1 MDVALSIV
9 AGFGLRLFLTSATD
23 AGPSSPLTTAL
34 LGLWEGVVVHQ
45 VSARSNSPRLDHLLA
60 YGLRLAIDLLIS
72 KEIPRMITVFVFS
85 GLAAFI
91 SESVVPHTSLRFAI
105 KKEQERGKERR
116 HRPSRSESLAAPII
130 STTLPPRIR
139 AYRPPEQE
147 NMLATSTPAQLSTQ
161 KLHAPISHFPP
172 LTPPSFFLQE
182 HEDSCIYSPEQ
193 KPVQVSTVE
202 KAEPSP
208 LPVRPRSGI
217 ASILETSPEPGLVVS
232 IPGALLTPPESA
244 QSAIPSDGPVD
255 NETKNDSQNLGFER
269 ELYTIPEL
277 SSPEDDS
284 PPRPS
289 AQPTRPSQDV
299 PETAIHLD
307 SLPAYMSSSNVNAPL
322 PVPNA
327 DMRQSNGLSRWLAS
341 QSTHASIDTFL
352 TNHFSP
358 NISPPGP
365 DPLPVQVRIHNQDSS
380 PKKPTLYKSNGQ
392 SGDDNEEHMDADGS
406 VVPEDN
412 ESDPLR
418 TPAAPNAL
426 RLEDENEFDSDPLQ
440 TPQQQTG
447 MLSPLGL
454 DVRSGLDSQPESGDS
469 TPGREVPRSAATQ
482 DQFPIPGSLSQNVL
496 LQAPLPSSGPLF
508 GRTIPPPLESPPP
521 PSPSTINSGASDISI
536 LSTRIP
542 SKLYSK
548 ADELR
553 QKAREEEKTRA
564 QIESERQRAE
574 AEGRTLDALSLKI
587 KVRDL
592 DLGAQKLHEKAARRY
607 YAGSFFFLPD
617 TTPYL
622 NLFSSQRC

>member
-1 MDVALSIV
+1 MDIALSIV
-9 AGFGLRLFLTSATD
+9 AGFGLRLFLASATD
-23 AGPSSPLTTAL
+23 PGSSSPLTTAL

-60 YGLRLAIDLLIS
+60 YGLRLAIDLLVS

-91 SESVVPHTSLRFAI
+91 SESVVPHASLRFAI

-116 HRPSRSESLAAPII
+116 HRPSRSESLTAPIL

-147 NMLATSTPAQLSTQ
+147 VLATSTPAQLSTR
-161 KLHAPISHFPP
+161 KLQSPTSHFPP

-182 HEDSCIYSPEQ
+182 HEDSRIYSPEP
-193 KPVQVSTVE
+193 KLVQVSTVE
-202 KAEPSP
+202 KAESSP

-217 ASILETSPEPGLVVS
+217 ASILETSPDPGLVVS
-232 IPGALLTPPESA
+232 IPVTLPTPPESA
-244 QSAIPSDGPVD
+244 QSAIPSDGLVD

-269 ELYTIPEL
+269 GLYTIPEL
-277 SSPEDDS
+277 SSPEGDS

-289 AQPTRPSQDV
+289 AQPTRPSHDV
-299 PETAIHLD
+299 PETAVHLD
-307 SLPAYMSSSNVNAPL
+307 SLPYMSSSNLNAPL
-322 PVPNA
+322 PVPSA
-327 DMRQSNGLSRWLAS
+327 DMRQPNGLSRWLAS
-341 QSTHASIDTFL
+341 QSTRASIDTF
-352 TNHFSP
+352 TNHFP
-358 NISPPGP
+358 PDTSPPGP
-365 DPLPVQVRIHNQDSS
+365 DPLPIQVRIRNQDFS
-380 PKKPTLYKSNGQ
+380 PEEPPLYKINGQ
-392 SGDDNEEHMDADGS
+392 SGDDNMDADGS

-412 ESDPLR
+412 ESDPMR

-426 RLEDENEFDSDPLQ
+426 RLENENEFDSDPLQ
-440 TPQQQTG
+440 TPQQTG
-447 MLSPLGL
+447 LLSPLGL

-469 TPGREVPRSAATQ
+469 TPGLEVPQSAATE

-508 GRTIPPPLESPPP
+508 GRNIPPPFESPPP

-542 SKLYSK
+542 SKLYSR

-553 QKAREEEKTRA
+553 HKAREEEKTRA

-607 YAGSFFFLPD
+607 YAGSFAFLPFLPN
-617 TTPYL
+617 TAPYL
-622 NLFSSQRC
+622 NLFSS